1 MPHGGARPG
10 AGRRKK
16 ERPTNASMA
25 QRVLT
30 RVRAEETWVAMV
42 EFEKKRLGLDGTKQE
57 DDDAIDSG
65 NQSKYSII
73 PLTNLLRYLED
84 RAYGRPMD
92 TVNHQHD
99 KPLEV
104 HATVTRAEII
114 REVRERKQRYT
125 QSKHL
130 AQVTLAQL
138 CAPRESSVRRRL
150 QLPIRKSRPH
160 LSVKTMGSHNPGC
173 CSLERGSAQHRVP
186 RWQRSSVKLA
196 GGEGA
201 HNFYI
206 DQVNQLTSGVR

>member
-10 AGRRKK
+10 AGRKK
-16 ERPTNASMA
+16 QERPTNASMA

-30 RVRAEETWVAMV
+30 RVKAEETWVVMV

-57 DDDAIDSG
+57 DGDAIAFGD
-65 NQSKYSII
+65 QSRCSII

-104 HATVTRAEII
+104 HASVTMAEII
-114 REVRERKQRYT
+114 REVRERKQKYT
-125 QSKHL
+125 QSQHP

-138 CAPRESSVRRRL
+138 CEPRES
-150 QLPIRKSRPH
+150 
-160 LSVKTMGSHNPGC
+160 PGN
-173 CSLERGSAQHRVP
+173 EQ
-186 RWQRSSVKLA
+186 
-196 GGEGA
+196 
-201 HNFYI
+201 
-206 DQVNQLTSGVR
+206 